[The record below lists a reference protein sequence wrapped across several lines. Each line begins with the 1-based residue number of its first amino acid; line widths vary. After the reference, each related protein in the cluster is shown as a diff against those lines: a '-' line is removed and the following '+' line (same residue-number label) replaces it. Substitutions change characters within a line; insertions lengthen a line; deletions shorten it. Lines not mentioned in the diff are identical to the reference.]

1 MLGDQ
6 TLLVTALANLVSN
19 AIAYSPPGSPVS
31 ISRRRRGDNIEIAV
45 TDRGIGIAR
54 EDQERVFERFFRGDK
69 ARSRA
74 TGGSGLGLAIVK
86 HVAANHNGTI
96 GLWSQPGTGSTFTL
110 SIPAYQDET
119 KEPTDRERELRA
131 HEMRPNESRQ
141 REEERDDATSV
152 LIVED
157 EESLADPLAFLLRKE
172 GFEATVVTDGPSA
185 LAEFDRAGADIVLL
199 DLMLPGMSG
208 TDVCKQLRARSSVP
222 VIMVTAR
229 DSEID
234 KVVGLELGAD
244 DYVTKPY
251 SARELIAR
259 IRAVLRRGG
268 DDDSEISDGV
278 LESGPVRMDVERH
291 VVSVN
296 GEQITLPLK
305 EFDLLEYLMRNSGRV
320 LTRGQLIDRVWGAD
334 YVGDTKTL
342 DVHVKRLRSQDRGGP
357 GQSGAPGDGA
367 RAGLQARGLTLV
379 GCRSQADLCVAGADH
394 GPAAVAD
401 LDVNVGLLGVGAYRG
416 SAVRIGIAQADAAF
430 GGLVDADQHSTTA
443 DMPFQLPLRAGLTW
457 SASAAT
463 AKCLRA
469 NPFRRY
475 GTERTPSAGV
485 CARRLCATPR

>member
-1 MLGDQ
+1 M
-6 TLLVTALANLVSN
+6 
-19 AIAYSPPGSPVS
+19 
-31 ISRRRRGDNIEIAV
+31 
-45 TDRGIGIAR
+45 
-54 EDQERVFERFFRGDK
+54 
-69 ARSRA
+69 
-74 TGGSGLGLAIVK
+74 
-86 HVAANHNGTI
+86 
-96 GLWSQPGTGSTFTL
+96 
-110 SIPAYQDET
+110 
-119 KEPTDRERELRA
+119 
-131 HEMRPNESRQ
+131 
-141 REEERDDATSV
+141 TSV

-172 GFEATVVTDGPSA
+172 GFEATVVADGPSA

-268 DDDSEISDGV
+268 DTDDPGLYDGV
-278 LESGPVRMDVERH
+278 LEAGPVRMDVERH

-296 GEQITLPLK
+296 GEPITLPLK

-342 DVHVKRLRSQDRGGP
+342 DVHVKRLRSKIEPDP
-357 GQSGAPGDGA
+357 TEPSV
-367 RAGLQARGLTLV
+367 LVTVRGLGYKLE
-379 GCRSQADLCVAGADH
+379 A
-394 GPAAVAD
+394 
-401 LDVNVGLLGVGAYRG
+401 
-416 SAVRIGIAQADAAF
+416 
-430 GGLVDADQHSTTA
+430 
-443 DMPFQLPLRAGLTW
+443 
-457 SASAAT
+457 
-463 AKCLRA
+463 
-469 NPFRRY
+469 
-475 GTERTPSAGV
+475 
-485 CARRLCATPR
+485 